1 MKTLFCWKNALRA
14 MLLVVGV
21 LGLSLPF
28 MSQQEDSGSSVQQV
42 AMVQLPQGINAGETH
57 TSWNAVFAA
66 SR

>member
-21 LGLSLPF
+21 LGLSLPW
-28 MSQQEDSGSSVQQV
+28 MSQHEEPSASVQQV
-42 AMVQLPQGINAGETH
+42 AMVQLPQGINAGEAH